1 MDYITNGVKSIGQAI
16 ADFLGF
22 SSPTKKGAGRFA
34 DKWMPNLMDMLRA
47 GIDKGLPD
55 IESSLSFTSDR
66 FEGLLNIN
74 ALPARGEDQTVNS
87 LVSAISNLNG
97 ISRQNNSPVELSI
110 DGQVF
115 ARLIMPSLSKEFK
128 RQGVKITGGI

>member
-1 MDYITNGVKSIGQAI
+1 
-16 ADFLGF
+16 
-22 SSPTKKGAGRFA
+22 
-34 DKWMPNLMDMLRA
+34 MDMLRV

-66 FEGLLNIN
+66 FDGLLNIN
-74 ALPARGEDQTVNS
+74 ALPARSEDQTVNS
-87 LVSAISNLNG
+87 LISAISNLNG
-97 ISRQNNSPVELSI
+97 ISRANNSPVELSI